1 MINSE
6 FKSSSPFVP
15 PPSLPSPKLTNGDS
29 WQQETESGDK
39 VVNTR
44 GLPQGKFTFT
54 SHEAGDHSICLRTNY
69 TGGWFSTPQVKLH
82 LDIAV
87 GEAKVDEEGEK
98 EHVKDLA
105 GKVKDLNSRLG
116 DIRREQQFQRER
128 EGEFRSLSESTN
140 SRAVWWSLAQLVTL
154 VGTCIWQLGHLRRFL
169 ESKKLYVRDSLFLRW
184 ICWMLWRLILMSF

>member
-1 MINSE
+1 M
-6 FKSSSPFVP
+6 
-15 PPSLPSPKLTNGDS
+15 
-29 WQQETESGDK
+29 
-39 VVNTR
+39 
-44 GLPQGKFTFT
+44 
-54 SHEAGDHSICLRTNY
+54 
-69 TGGWFSTPQVKLH
+69 
-82 LDIAV
+82 

-154 VGTCIWQLGHLRRFL
+154 VGTCIWQLGHLRRFF
-169 ESKKLYVRDSLFLRW
+169 ESKKLYVRDFLPFDFVVVEIDTNEFLVVESVSW
-184 ICWMLWRLILMSF
+184 SG